1 MDNKYVITR
10 QVTEDLYDGY
20 ICQSTSN
27 TRLVL
32 EFLISLLDEKGLK
45 SFAEEFGYVV
55 EEESKQ

>member
-1 MDNKYVITR
+1 MSNKERVIR

-20 ICQSTSN
+20 ICQGTSN

-32 EFLISLLDEKGLK
+32 EFLISLLDEKGLE

-55 EEESKQ
+55 GEG